1 MAVLTVKDMNG
12 KEFNVNTDT
21 ISCISGDIVEDKKNG
36 NAVTDSYRQNRVKQV
51 REIAFLDAKG
61 NPVDNIKLLSDLK
74 NGVSDIIA
82 LDIETEATHSGKN
95 HNFVIYYEDS
105 MEKDAESF
113 INPFHKPMLKNH
125 NQYNGEPLGRVR
137 QAYHGE
143 STLTDERT
151 AIHLKIR
158 VTDSSS
164 FEKFLDGRYQT
175 VSIGGSMNTVT
186 CNICGKNIL
195 KDGKFKFCGHW
206 RGETY
211 KDQVCYWGARDIEY
225 HEVSVVNNPAD
236 DFAQIMKVTVLT
248 SSDENNN
255 TNNNNKE
262 ENQMAAQNTG
272 STAAD
277 AAKKSICELIDNMLG
292 AQAAPVVQPEAS
304 AQDNNSGGGV
314 SSQDSGTGPDSN
326 GQASDDA
333 VQKLNDQITELQKQ
347 NKELADK
354 LADSEKKLQQAE
366 ADRQALQATCDSY
379 KEKCVALAEANKN
392 MTVDAY
398 VAKEIAVGAIKED
411 AADARREELR
421 KMSMKEIDALE
432 APKAPE
438 TPKAEPRE
446 QASVTSPVLSEN
458 DSNEAGSK
466 SSAPEAGTTDKAKTV
481 DDFANDIVSK
491 LLNK

>member
-12 KEFNVNTDT
+12 KEFNVNTNT
-21 ISCISGDIVEDKKNG
+21 ISRISGDVVEDSKNG
-36 NAVTDSYRQNRVKQV
+36 NTITDSYEQNRVKQV
-51 REIAFLDAKG
+51 RDIAFVDAKG
-61 NPVDNIKLLSDLK
+61 NPVDNIKLLSDLQK
-74 NGVSDIIA
+74 GDSDIVA
-82 LDIETEATHSGKN
+82 LDVDMEATHSGKN

-105 MEKDAESF
+105 MEKDVESF
-113 INPFHKPMLKNH
+113 VNPFHKPILKNH
-125 NQYNGEPLGRVR
+125 NQYSGEPLGRIR

-143 STLTDERT
+143 SALTDERS
-151 AIHLKIR
+151 AIHLKVR
-158 VTDSSS
+158 VTDRTT

-175 VSIGGSMNTVT
+175 VSIGGSMHTVT

-255 TNNNNKE
+255 TNKNNKE

-277 AAKKSICELIDNMLG
+277 TAKKSICDIIDSMLG
-292 AQAAPVVQPEAS
+292 TQAAPVVQPEAS
-304 AQDNNSGGGV
+304 VQDNNSGGGV
-314 SSQDSGTGPDSN
+314 SEQDSGTGPDAN

-347 NKELADK
+347 NKELSDK
-354 LADSEKKLQQAE
+354 LAESEKKVQQAE
-366 ADRQALQATCDSY
+366 ADAQAAQATCDSY
-379 KEKCVALAEANKN
+379 KEKCVALAEANKG
-392 MTVDAY
+392 MIIDAY
-398 VAKEIAVGAIKED
+398 VAKEISVGVIKED
-411 AADARREELR
+411 AADARKEELK
-421 KMSMKEIDALE
+421 KMSMKEIDSLE
-432 APKAPE
+432 EPKA
-438 TPKAEPRE
+438 AEQKPRE
-446 QASVTSPVLSEN
+446 QATVTSPVLSEL

-466 SSAPEAGTTDKAKTV
+466 SSAPEAGTADNLKSV
-481 DDFANDIVSK
+481 DDYANDIVSK
-491 LLNK
+491 LFNK

>member
-1 MAVLTVKDMNG
+1 
-12 KEFNVNTDT
+12 
-21 ISCISGDIVEDKKNG
+21 
-36 NAVTDSYRQNRVKQV
+36 
-51 REIAFLDAKG
+51 
-61 NPVDNIKLLSDLK
+61 
-74 NGVSDIIA
+74 
-82 LDIETEATHSGKN
+82 
-95 HNFVIYYEDS
+95 

-113 INPFHKPMLKNH
+113 INPFHKPVLKNH
-125 NQYNGEPLGRVR
+125 NQYNGEPLGRIK

-143 STLTDERT
+143 SALTDERT
-151 AIHLKIR
+151 AIHLKVRI
-158 VTDSSS
+158 TDKSS

-206 RGETY
+206 RGEVY

-225 HEVSVVNNPAD
+225 HEVSVVNTPAD

-255 TNNNNKE
+255 LNNNNKE

-272 STAAD
+272 STTAD
-277 AAKKSICELIDNMLG
+277 TAKKSICDIIDSMLG
-292 AQAAPVVQPEAS
+292 TQAAPVVQPEAS
-304 AQDNNSGGGV
+304 AQDNNNSGGGV
-314 SSQDSGTGPDSN
+314 STQDSGTGPDDH

-347 NKELADK
+347 NKELTDK
-354 LADSEKKLQQAE
+354 LAESEKKLQQAE
-366 ADRQALQATCDSY
+366 ADMQATQATCDSY
-379 KEKCVALAEANKN
+379 KEKCVTLAELNKS

-398 VAKEIAVGAIKED
+398 VSKEISVGAIKAEN
-411 AADARREELR
+411 ADARKEELK

-432 APKAPE
+432 EPKAPE
-438 TPKAEPRE
+438 TNQRE
-446 QASVTSPVLSEN
+446 QASVPSPVLSET
-458 DSNEAGSK
+458 DSNEAGNK
-466 SSAPEAGTTDKAKTV
+466 STAPEAGTADKMKSI

-491 LLNK
+491 LIK